1 MLRVLIADDHP
12 IVREGLKRLIQ
23 DEFESAVVDEA
34 STGQEAIEKI
44 RGQGYD
50 VVILD
55 IHFPDKSGLEVL
67 KEAKRLKE
75 SQPVLMLSIYSE
87 EMYALRALKAGADAY
102 LTKESAPYELI
113 AAIQT
118 VHQGHKYLKST
129 VANKLAGTLGNEQ
142 LEVPHSL
149 LSDRELE
156 VLRMFVNGSTLKE
169 IGHALIISEKTV
181 STYRARILMKLR
193 LRTTVDLIRYAL
205 DQGLAS

>member
-34 STGQEAIEKI
+34 STGQGAIEKI

-50 VVILD
+50 LVILD

-75 SQPVLMLSIYSE
+75 SQPVLMLSVYSE

-118 VHQGHKYLKST
+118 VRQGHKYMKST
-129 VANKLAGTLGNEQ
+129 VANKLAGTLGNQ
-142 LEVPHSL
+142 QPRVPHSL

-156 VLRMFVNGSTLKE
+156 VLRMFVNGNTLKE